1 MGFIFTAP
9 KLTRGRGTWNSQ
21 RTVKNRLKGSDEI
34 TLSTVA
40 ARMASHHALQK
51 NLPTP
56 TRKFGKNLFAF
67 RELLKPVLP
76 FLQNSVSQYPPPPRT
91 RPIRG
96 WFLWYIKI
104 YIYIYKMHG
113 CYGTWFQLLSCSFPT
128 FFQDSE
134 GDEGSVI
141 TSSKKPSKSCFR
153 PSKSGCLGFCGVR
166 GKGLRFVKVNFQ
178 VYKNINYANYT
189 VLREYSTSYLSLK
202 AR

>member
-76 FLQNSVSQYPPPPRT
+76 FLQNSVSQYPPPPE
-91 RPIRG
+91 PDPYVVDFYGI
-96 WFLWYIKI
+96 LKYI
-104 YIYIYKMHG
+104 YIYI
-113 CYGTWFQLLSCSFPT
+113 
-128 FFQDSE
+128 
-134 GDEGSVI
+134 
-141 TSSKKPSKSCFR
+141 
-153 PSKSGCLGFCGVR
+153 
-166 GKGLRFVKVNFQ
+166 
-178 VYKNINYANYT
+178 
-189 VLREYSTSYLSLK
+189 
-202 AR
+202 

>member
-96 WFLWYIKI
+96 
-104 YIYIYKMHG
+104 
-113 CYGTWFQLLSCSFPT
+113 
-128 FFQDSE
+128 
-134 GDEGSVI
+134 
-141 TSSKKPSKSCFR
+141 
-153 PSKSGCLGFCGVR
+153 
-166 GKGLRFVKVNFQ
+166 
-178 VYKNINYANYT
+178 
-189 VLREYSTSYLSLK
+189 
-202 AR
+202 